1 MIVVARKRKDFNMK
15 LEDYIYV
22 VPNGKNRDRMELEG
36 KSLDYLRLKSNL
48 PLPSTKL
55 NGIDDR
61 DEGYQWLLRGDRDCD
76 LLGVR
81 VTRTKCAYDDWR
93 KHNFTLYVLY
103 KKGTWE
109 RLEVRTVYAK
119 GNMSG
124 PTGLNSFDDMESV
137 LDEFSDIIMHLLD
150 VYQVAVIK

>member
-15 LEDYIYV
+15 LEDYVYV
-22 VPNGKNRDRMELEG
+22 VPNGKVRDRMELEG
-36 KSLDYLRLKSNL
+36 SSLDYLRLKANL

-55 NGIDDR
+55 NGIDAR
-61 DEGYQWLLRGDRDCD
+61 NEGYQWLLRGDRDCD

-81 VTRTKCAYDDWR
+81 VTRTKCDYDDWR

-103 KKGTWE
+103 KRSTWE
-109 RLEVRTVYAK
+109 ILEVRTAYGK

-124 PTGLNSFDDMESV
+124 PTGLDAFDDMESV
-137 LDEFSDIIMHLLD
+137 LDEFSDIITHLLD
-150 VYQVAVIK
+150 VYQVAIIK